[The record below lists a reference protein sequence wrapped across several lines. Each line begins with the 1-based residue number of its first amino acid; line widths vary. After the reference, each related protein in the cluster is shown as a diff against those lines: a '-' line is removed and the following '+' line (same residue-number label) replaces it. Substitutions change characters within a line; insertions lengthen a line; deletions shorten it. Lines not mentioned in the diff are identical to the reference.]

1 VVGIPVLGT
10 SGAGEGALT
19 TEGDV
24 FVILADVDTVTVI
37 IILLTKGAGVAD
49 TSLVPVPLSPG
60 ASFQGDT
67 LIIPVVGISDG
78 AIHTGLGGEVEILVT
93 VGTTLVLTGS
103 VVPGGIGAVD
113 LVRKAHIGGHRGRGG
128 QAPRRLGAGGPNICI
143 IHRFHEITTSI
154 LHVGDLFQM
163 VGAGFHRGIGHD
175 IRGGGGGGGG
185 GEGFGEDSGARYMC
199 YQ

>member
-1 VVGIPVLGT
+1 MGIPILGT

-19 TEGDV
+19 TEGDI
-24 FVILADVDTVTVI
+24 FIILADVDTVTVV
-37 IILLTKGAGVAD
+37 IILLTKGAGIAD

-67 LIIPVVGISDG
+67 LVVSVVGIPDG

-103 VVPGGIGAVD
+103 VVTGGIGVVD

-128 QAPRRLGAGGPNICI
+128 QTPRRLGAGGPNICI

-175 IRGGGGGGGG
+175 IRGGGGG
-185 GEGFGEDSGARYMC
+185 EGFGEDSGARYMC